1 MSSTGKNRCT
11 SVTAGGK
18 PCGAPPR
25 AGTDRCFQH
34 GASPE
39 ERSEAGRLGALVL
52 RSRRQVTKL
61 EQAVGQAAVPL
72 PAGTGAFSTAAQT
85 IATMEDAAAKLERR
99 ELAPAQVHALAALA
113 KIALDLA
120 RLRLDTEA
128 LEELRRA
135 RAAQEVAGRRP
146 RKVVR

>member
-1 MSSTGKNRCT
+1 
-11 SVTAGGK
+11 
-18 PCGAPPR
+18 
-25 AGTDRCFQH
+25 
-34 GASPE
+34 
-39 ERSEAGRLGALVL
+39 
-52 RSRRQVTKL
+52 VTKL